1 MASFSISENVRHLIS
16 IVNSQSAMERLDPFF
31 HKNEYIELRKSFTD
45 KGFKPLSD
53 IINSWDRGDGPRD
66 GFYTDN
72 ENEIFFLRVQNLK
85 ENSID
90 LTDVKFIYRHIHN
103 TKLLRSQVKPGD
115 IVLAI
120 SGTKNN
126 LGTIS
131 IIPNNFKE
139 ANLNSALVKLSI
151 DKNINKDFFCLLFD
165 LDFVRAQIDF
175 IGKGAAQNNINYQEF
190 SSIKVPDISS
200 QKQDEI
206 VHMYQLAKE
215 KAKQSCQQA
224 QILLNS
230 INDYLLNELQIG
242 LPQTDNS
249 LENRI
254 FTVQMNEISGGQ
266 FDAQSQFNKHYRI
279 QGGKYKNEP
288 LNKLAIL
295 QKGQSITSDEVIEGD
310 YPVIAGGQTSP
321 YNHHISNHNGNVITV
336 SASGAYSGYVWY
348 HDYPIF
354 ASDCTMIFSQNEDRI
369 STKFLAEI
377 LKLKQQEIYLL
388 QKGAGQPH
396 VYSSDLE
403 QLEIPV
409 PPPVTQKK
417 IINHICQI
425 RQTASDLQ
433 IAANNELI
441 KTKANI
447 EKMILG
453 VS

>member
-31 HKNEYIELRKSFTD
+31 HKNEYIELRKSFID

-131 IIPNNFKE
+131 IIPNNIKE

-151 DKNINKDFFCLLFD
+151 DKNINKGFFCLLFD

-224 QILLNS
+224 QTLLNS
-230 INDYLLNELQIG
+230 INDYLLNELQIE

-266 FDAQSQFNKHYRI
+266 FDTQSQFNKYHRI

-321 YNHHISNHNGNVITV
+321 YSHHIANHNGNVITV

-369 STKFLAEI
+369 LTNFLAEI

-388 QKGAGQPH
+388 QKGTGQPH

-409 PPPVTQKK
+409 PPLVTQKK
-417 IINHICQI
+417 IINHIRQI
-425 RQTASDLQ
+425 RQTAADLQ
-433 IAANNELI
+433 INANNALI
-441 KTKANI
+441 QTKANI

-453 VS
+453 AS

>member
-1 MASFSISENVRHLIS
+1 MASFSISENARHLIS

-72 ENEIFFLRVQNLK
+72 KNEIFFLRVQNLK

-131 IIPNNFKE
+131 IIPNNIKE

-165 LDFVRAQIDF
+165 LDFVRTQIDF

-200 QKQDEI
+200 QKQNEI

-224 QILLNS
+224 QTLLNS
-230 INDYLLNELQIG
+230 INDYLLNELQIE

-249 LENRI
+249 LENRM
-254 FTVQMNEISGGQ
+254 FTVKLSEISGEQ

-279 QGGKYKNEP
+279 QGGKYKNES
-288 LNKLAIL
+288 LKKLAIL
-295 QKGQSITSDEVIEGD
+295 QKGQSITSDEVIDGD
-310 YPVIAGGQTSP
+310 YPVIAGGQSSP
-321 YNHHISNHNGNVITV
+321 YNHHIANHNGNVITV
-336 SASGAYSGYVWY
+336 SASGSAGYVWY

-354 ASDCTMIFSQNEDRI
+354 ASDCTVIFSRNEDNI
-369 STKFLAEI
+369 STEFLAEI
-377 LKLKQQEIYLL
+377 LKLKQQEIYSLAKGGVQTHVYAKDLALL
-388 QKGAGQPH
+388 Q
-396 VYSSDLE
+396 
-403 QLEIPV
+403 IPV
-409 PPPVTQKK
+409 PPQAIQQK
-417 IINHICQI
+417 IIAHIRQICQQASNLYQQADEQLF
-425 RQTASDLQ
+425 QTKV
-433 IAANNELI
+433 E
-441 KTKANI
+441 I
-447 EKMILG
+447 EQMILG

>member
-1 MASFSISENVRHLIS
+1 MASFNISENVRHLIS

-131 IIPNNFKE
+131 IIPNNIKE

>member
-131 IIPNNFKE
+131 IIPNNIKE

-396 VYSSDLE
+396 VYSCDLE

>member
-131 IIPNNFKE
+131 IIPNNIKE

-224 QILLNS
+224 QTLLNS
-230 INDYLLNELQIG
+230 INDYLLNELQIE

-266 FDAQSQFNKHYRI
+266 FDAQSQFNKHYCI
-279 QGGKYKNEP
+279 QGGKYKNEQ

-310 YPVIAGGQTSP
+310 YPVIAGGQSSP
-321 YNHHISNHNGNVITV
+321 YNHYIANHNGNVITV

-354 ASDCTMIFSQNEDRI
+354 ASDCTMVFSRNEDRI
-369 STKFLAEI
+369 STEFLAEI

-396 VYSSDLE
+396 VYTSDLE
-403 QLEIPV
+403 KLEIPV
-409 PPPVTQKK
+409 PPLVTQKK
-417 IINHICQI
+417 IINYIRQI
-425 RQTASDLQ
+425 RQTAINLQ
-433 IAANNELI
+433 IDANNELMQ
-441 KTKANI
+441 TKANI

-453 VS
+453 AS

>member
-131 IIPNNFKE
+131 IIPNNIKE

-224 QILLNS
+224 QILLIS